1 MTSDATRSYW
11 ITVLRDWA
19 EARLMP
25 PQLDECNAV
34 LTELHAEAREL
45 AEIRAARERQARNAA
60 RAGQRREPKSE
71 KARKAMIAL
80 GYITE

>member
-25 PQLDECNAV
+25 PQFDECNAV
-34 LTELHAEAREL
+34 LTELHTEAREL
-45 AEIRAARERQARNAA
+45 GEIRAARERQARNAA
-60 RAGQRREPKSE
+60 EDGAK
-71 KARKAMIAL
+71 
-80 GYITE
+80 